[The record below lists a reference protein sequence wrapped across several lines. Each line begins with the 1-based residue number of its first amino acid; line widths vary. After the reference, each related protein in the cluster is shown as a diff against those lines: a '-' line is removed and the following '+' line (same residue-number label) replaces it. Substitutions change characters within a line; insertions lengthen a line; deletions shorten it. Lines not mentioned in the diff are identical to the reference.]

1 MMPDRKKKILQL
13 LPNHA
18 NPIITVCNEYS
29 RSVDRNKYHVTIAYL
44 TGAEDPRV
52 ADGTDADRVIFLEL
66 EEHEMRGLR
75 LKAVKRIVHLCKQHE
90 FDVVVCHRYKA
101 AQIMSLVR
109 MSCDIPL
116 IFYVVHVIGYM
127 ASITRKLYRCLFMR
141 NRFQII
147 AVSEAV
153 RCDLLKRQFLLSSDL
168 VTTVHNTLN
177 TEAVISEQL
186 DRQKA
191 RLELG
196 LGAADFVYGAVGRLV
211 QFKNHETLI
220 RAFSLALPQIGEAK
234 LVIIGEGRLEKDL
247 KQLVHS
253 LDMTNHV
260 IFSGVVPKV
269 HRVMQALDFFVL
281 PSVNEPFG
289 IVLLEAMAAKVP
301 IISSDT
307 GGAPE
312 IVDSFALMV
321 PGNDPHLYA
330 EKMVHGFSLSEEERE
345 MLGQRGYQHLQSNF
359 SDSQFREVLGRFPK
373 A

>member
-1 MMPDRKKKILQL
+1 MPDRKKKILQL

-18 NPIITVCNEYS
+18 NPIVTVCNEYS
-29 RSVDRNKYHVTIAYL
+29 RSVDRDKYHVTVAYL
-44 TGAEDPRV
+44 TGAEDQKV
-52 ADGTDADRVIFLEL
+52 AEETDADRVIFLEL
-66 EEHEMRGLR
+66 KEHEMRGLR
-75 LKAVKRIVHLCKQHE
+75 LEAVKRIVHLCKQHDY
-90 FDVVVCHRYKA
+90 DVVVCHRYKA

-127 ASITRKLYRCLFMR
+127 ASITRKLYRFLVMR
-141 NRFQII
+141 NHFQIM

-153 RCDLLKRQFLLSSDL
+153 RFDLLRRQLLLSSDL

-186 DRQKA
+186 DRQQA
-191 RLELG
+191 RQELG
-196 LGAADFVYGAVGRLV
+196 LDAADFVYGAVGRMV
-211 QFKNHETLI
+211 PFKNHETLI
-220 RAFSLALPQIGEAK
+220 RAFALALPQIGEAK
-234 LVIIGEGRLEKDL
+234 LVIIGEGRLAKDL

-260 IFSGVVPKV
+260 IFSGVVPKA
-269 HRVMQALDFFVL
+269 HRLMKAFDFFVL

-301 IISSDT
+301 IISSNT

-312 IVDSFALMV
+312 IVGSFALMV
-321 PGNDPHLYA
+321 PRNDPQHYA
-330 EKMVHGFSLSEEERE
+330 ETMVHGFSLSEEERE
-345 MLGQRGYQHLQSNF
+345 MLGQRGYQHLKSNF
-359 SDSQFREVLGRFPK
+359 SDSKFGEVLGRFSK

>member
-1 MMPDRKKKILQL
+1 MPDQKKKILQL

-18 NPIITVCNEYS
+18 NPIVTVCNEYS
-29 RSVDRNKYHVTIAYL
+29 RSVDRSKYHVTVVYL
-44 TGAEDPRV
+44 TGAEDPKV
-52 ADGTDADRVIFLEL
+52 AEGTDADSVIFLEL
-66 EEHEMRGLR
+66 ERHELRGLR
-75 LKAVKRIVHLCKQHE
+75 LKAVKRVVHLCKQHD

-116 IFYVVHVIGYM
+116 ILYVVHVIGYM
-127 ASITRKLYRCLFMR
+127 ASITRKLYRYLVMR
-141 NRFQII
+141 NHFQII

-153 RCDLLKRQFLLSSDL
+153 RLDLLEKQFQLPPSSVD
-168 VTTVHNTLN
+168 TIHNTLN

-196 LGAADFVYGAVGRLV
+196 LGAADFVYGAVGRMV
-211 QFKNHETLI
+211 PFKNHETLI
-220 RAFSLALPQIGEAK
+220 RAFTLALPQLGEAK
-234 LVIIGEGRLEKDL
+234 LVIIGEGRLETDL
-247 KQLVHS
+247 EQLVHS
-253 LDMTNHV
+253 LGMTNHV
-260 IFSGVVPKV
+260 IFSGVVPKA
-269 HRVMQALDFFVL
+269 HRVMKAFDFFVL

-359 SDSQFREVLGRFPK
+359 SGSQFCKVLGRFCKP
-373 A
+373 